1 MYQIFEYIYSLIV
14 ILIAIRNILMKVIK
28 FCRKIKFVNIFKFF
42 STIIF
47 INQTILLSIDYLK
60 YETVI
65 DLKLIWYVVKSNSN
79 PAISLCLKSSRFYSA
94 QNESSL
100 ILDRIGKIDCS
111 VETCMK
117 NIEYSCEKGSI
128 HTVN

>member
-1 MYQIFEYIYSLIV
+1 MYQIFECLYSVIV
-14 ILIAIRNILMKVIK
+14 ILIAIRNILSKVIK
-28 FCRKIKFVNIFKFF
+28 FCRKIKFINIFKFF

-65 DLKLIWYVVKSNSN
+65 DLKLLVVVHGKQYNLDSY

-94 QNESSL
+94 KNESSL
-100 ILDRIGKIDCS
+100 ILDRIGKINCS
-111 VETCMK
+111 IYQF
-117 NIEYSCEKGSI
+117 NGR
-128 HTVN
+128 